1 MVMGHKNDEADVLSE
16 ELKANALKRSY
27 TGTKQMFLR
36 SLSLFGIP
44 ISQKSQG
51 IDA

>member
-16 ELKANALKRSY
+16 ELKEKALKRSY
-27 TGTKQMFLR
+27 TVTKQMFQMG
-36 SLSLFGIP
+36 LSLFGIP

-51 IDA
+51 IYG